1 MQQAARVASDRA
13 WWFCS
18 GRCSGAQARASIW
31 LMPCCP
37 QYLLEQWVF
46 GCLFVGWLLLL
57 VGARSAGAAL
67 LGSAAG
73 ALLVYFTPF
82 HSGHLETLVH
92 NVVVGA
98 SVGLVVFGL
107 AGLAVEA
114 AASLDRYLNPSARV
128 LKALALA
135 TAVGGAL
142 VILRI
147 HAEAAQTCSITTGV
161 RIADSAPL
169 GESCFRGFEDPWIQA
184 LRAFNVPV
192 LALLFLL
199 QAKVSSRRERGY
211 EPVRS
216 IPGLTTEGRRGA
228 S

>member
-1 MQQAARVASDRA
+1 
-13 WWFCS
+13 
-18 GRCSGAQARASIW
+18 
-31 LMPCCP
+31 MPCCP

-82 HSGHLETLVH
+82 HSGHLESLVH
-92 NVVVGA
+92 NAVVGA

-107 AGLAVEA
+107 AGLALGTA
-114 AASLDRYLNPSARV
+114 YYLPAR
-128 LKALALA
+128 LLPALVLA
-135 TAVGGAL
+135 TVVGRAL

-169 GESCFRGFEDPWIQA
+169 GESCFRGFEDPWVLA
-184 LRAFNVPV
+184 LLAINVAF
-192 LALLFLL
+192 LALLFLV
-199 QAKVSSRRERGY
+199 QARQATRASEKQEQ
-211 EPVRS
+211 
-216 IPGLTTEGRRGA
+216 EGGTMSAAWGR
-228 S
+228 